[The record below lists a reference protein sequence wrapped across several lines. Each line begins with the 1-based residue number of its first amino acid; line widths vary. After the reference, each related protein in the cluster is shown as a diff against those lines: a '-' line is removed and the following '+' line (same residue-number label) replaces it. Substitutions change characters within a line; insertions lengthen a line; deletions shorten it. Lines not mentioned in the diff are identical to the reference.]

1 MINTLIIS
9 SNNQLVDYLEDI
21 INSSIKTKIT
31 TCNNG
36 YESLTYIQENK
47 PDLMIVDI
55 DLNDINGIELFQELQ
70 KKNITCH
77 KILYSN
83 KHEDYIEVA
92 AYDSGVDDF
101 VTDKIKKHV
110 LQKKIIQIYSR
121 LQKNKQLTY
130 YNSLI
135 IDRAKFIISDKNDDY
150 FLPKKQFLMY
160 ALLCENPGNVFSREK
175 IYRSVWG
182 EEMPFN
188 NRTVDVHIRQIRKI
202 LPNNNL
208 TTYRGIGYKVASIK

>member
-1 MINTLIIS
+1 MINTLITS

-36 YESLTYIQENK
+36 YESLTYIQESK

-70 KKNITCH
+70 KKNITSH

-110 LQKKIIQIYSR
+110 LHKKI
-121 LQKNKQLTY
+121 KN
-130 YNSLI
+130 
-135 IDRAKFIISDKNDDY
+135 
-150 FLPKKQFLMY
+150 
-160 ALLCENPGNVFSREK
+160 
-175 IYRSVWG
+175 
-182 EEMPFN
+182 
-188 NRTVDVHIRQIRKI
+188 
-202 LPNNNL
+202 
-208 TTYRGIGYKVASIK
+208 

>member
-1 MINTLIIS
+1 
-9 SNNQLVDYLEDI
+9 
-21 INSSIKTKIT
+21 
-31 TCNNG
+31 
-36 YESLTYIQENK
+36 
-47 PDLMIVDI
+47 MIVDI

-70 KKNITCH
+70 KKNITSH

-121 LQKNKQLTY
+121 LQKNKELTY

>member
-1 MINTLIIS
+1 MINTLITS

-36 YESLTYIQENK
+36 YESLTYIQESK

-70 KKNITCH
+70 KKNITSH

-130 YNSLI
+130 YKLTGQSL
-135 IDRAKFIISDKNDDY
+135 
-150 FLPKKQFLMY
+150 
-160 ALLCENPGNVFSREK
+160 
-175 IYRSVWG
+175 
-182 EEMPFN
+182 
-188 NRTVDVHIRQIRKI
+188 
-202 LPNNNL
+202 
-208 TTYRGIGYKVASIK
+208 